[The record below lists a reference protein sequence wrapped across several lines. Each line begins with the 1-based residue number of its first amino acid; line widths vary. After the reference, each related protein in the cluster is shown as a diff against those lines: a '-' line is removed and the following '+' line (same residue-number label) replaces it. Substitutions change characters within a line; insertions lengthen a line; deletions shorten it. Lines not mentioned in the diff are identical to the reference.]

1 MNTYAFFDKRGRWRL
16 RLYHCTNGY
25 VLGIWK
31 VLSGGEIEN
40 VLCPSNNLP
49 FLGEEES
56 PVSPLQNDLY
66 VGGGGTK
73 SESLEAWWL
82 TYSSPPLAG
91 HSAYLPWA
99 SCRGLRRSAPHLT
112 LHLLPQFSGH
122 MLCWQGFEAGSPI
135 LVHFFLPPL
144 PNSSPLLLSYLSFLV

>member
-1 MNTYAFFDKRGRWRL
+1 MYTYAFFDKRGRWKLMLCR
-16 RLYHCTNGY
+16 CTKCH

-49 FLGEEES
+49 SLGEEES
-56 PVSPLQNDLY
+56 PVSPLQNSLY

-73 SESLEAWWL
+73 SESLEGWLL

-91 HSAYLPWA
+91 HRAHLPWA
-99 SCRGLRRSAPHLT
+99 SCRGLRCSAPHLT
-112 LHLLPQFSGH
+112 HHLPPQFSGH
-122 MLCWQGFEAGSPI
+122 VLCWQVFVAGSPI

-144 PNSSPLLLSYLSFLV
+144 PDSSPLLLSYLYFLF